1 MDKDFNYEDNIAK
14 LTEILNNLTNNKMSI
29 DDSVKAYESAEKIY
43 QDCKKYLDEQTGKI
57 LVIRKNLEN
66 FVEEEID

>member
-1 MDKDFNYEDNIAK
+1 MDKDFNYEENIAK

-43 QDCKKYLDEQTGKI
+43 QED
-57 LVIRKNLEN
+57 RKS
-66 FVEEEID
+66 VV